1 MDPIR
6 SLKTLLANGPSGT
19 TEGKVESRDDRKGT
33 VVVRLP
39 GNETV
44 VAQGSGL
51 NPGDRVVLAKGPE
64 GGWVARQLGR
74 PEGQPAPVLST
85 WMTEAPGSDLG
96 EALRSG
102 EPRMIRT
109 ALVALWRKLDSN
121 ASSQEVPQALQEARR
136 RGMPP
141 LVSRADAPARN
152 VPSPSAVPLALRAE
166 ISPGAYRGEIPGRR
180 FELIGPPGIR
190 LGEAGLW
197 TESVISD
204 ILSVWMPTAV
214 EDAAVPGLP
223 TRVAADASGAR
234 RLLDHLGV
242 ELSAEEAE
250 SPSFGALVRSLV
262 RAGAMF
268 AGQDAGAQAHLPL
281 PSPKASL
288 PGTPGPATVPAPI
301 SPILQAAASV
311 GIVAPSAAHQARE
324 SSIGPSLSKGLEPL
338 DATALAHGG
347 SDDLVWG
354 GSAVGQG
361 GEADLRS
368 ANPSGTIAEFPEA
381 STSPS
386 KAPAFLPQG
395 SLPATASPVNPA
407 TPSISTQAPQVA
419 SLPEDAGRVPATP
432 VRELPAAVA
441 LRVVL
446 AWLVAAEEPSEAL
459 LRAAVG
465 GFRELPEA
473 LQILARAQDLRPE
486 DFEAVSNFLKS
497 AAPEEPLLPRD
508 LGLDRRGP
516 ASPAAHDPNL
526 PRPLSQAIVEDLARA
541 LTQGRAEDASVLRE
555 ALGSL
560 VGEALDRARDPANPV
575 ASAPWT
581 MPPHGD
587 RPDSGRVVVRDRR
600 KSSDTPS
607 DKTVVEVSMNPSG
620 LGSVDA
626 RLELRGDDLDVVFHA
641 REVATVER
649 IREHL
654 PELRGILTQL
664 GLQPRELESRAGKPG
679 GAKRPNEVRESSGGL
694 DIRA

>member
-6 SLKTLLANGPSGT
+6 SLKTLLANGPSTT

-44 VAQGSGL
+44 VAQGAGL
-51 NPGDRVVLAKGPE
+51 NPGDRVLVAKAPE
-64 GGWVARQLGR
+64 GGWVARPLVR
-74 PEGQPAPVLST
+74 PEGQAAPVLST
-85 WMTEAPGSDLG
+85 WMTEPPGSDLG

-109 ALVALWRKLDSN
+109 ALVALWRKLDSS
-121 ASSQEVPQALQEARR
+121 ATAQELPQVLQEARR

-141 LVSRADAPARN
+141 LVSRAETPARGA
-152 VPSPSAVPLALRAE
+152 PSQSAVPLALRAE
-166 ISPGAYRGEIPGRR
+166 TAPGTYRGEIPGRR

-197 TESVISD
+197 TEAVISE
-204 ILSVWMPTAV
+204 ILSVWTPTAV
-214 EDAAVPGLP
+214 EEGAVPGLP
-223 TRVAADASGAR
+223 ARVTADAAGAR

-242 ELSAEEAE
+242 EVSSEEAG
-250 SPSFGALVRSLV
+250 SPSFRALVRSLV

-268 AGQDAGAQAHLPL
+268 AGDGVGDQPDLPV
-281 PSPKASL
+281 STSKASL
-288 PGTPGPATVPAPI
+288 PGTASPGAAPAPTFPTRMVATSDRI
-301 SPILQAAASV
+301 A
-311 GIVAPSAAHQARE
+311 APSPTRPSPEA
-324 SSIGPSLSKGLEPL
+324 SIGPN
-338 DATALAHGG
+338 AAA
-347 SDDLVWG
+347 
-354 GSAVGQG
+354 
-361 GEADLRS
+361 
-368 ANPSGTIAEFPEA
+368 PEA
-381 STSPS
+381 P
-386 KAPAFLPQG
+386 
-395 SLPATASPVNPA
+395 
-407 TPSISTQAPQVA
+407 STQ
-419 SLPEDAGRVPATP
+419 VPAEIVAEASGRTPAAP

-446 AWLVAAEEPSEAL
+446 AWLVAAEEPSESL

-486 DFEAVSNFLKS
+486 DFEAVANFLKHAS
-497 AAPEEPLLPRD
+497 SERPLLPRD
-508 LGLDRRGP
+508 LGLDLR
-516 ASPAAHDPNL
+516 SAAVGAQTQDPDTA
-526 PRPLSQAIVEDLARA
+526 RPLSQAIVEDLAKA
-541 LTQGRAEDASVLRE
+541 LTQGRTDDASVLRE

-560 VGEALDRARDPANPV
+560 VGEALDRARDPANPM

-581 MPPHGD
+581 MPPDGD

-600 KSSDTPS
+600 KSREEPS
-607 DKTVVEVSMNPSG
+607 GRTVVEVSMNPSG
-620 LGSVDA
+620 LGPVDA

-641 REVATVER
+641 REAATVDR
-649 IREHL
+649 IRENL

-664 GLQPRELESRAGKPG
+664 GLQPRELESRAGRPG
-679 GAKRPNEVRESSGGL
+679 LAKRAAETREAGGGL

>member
-6 SLKTLLANGPSGT
+6 SLKTLLASGPSGT

-33 VVVRLP
+33 VVVRVS

-51 NPGDRVVLAKGPE
+51 EPGDRVLVAKGPE
-64 GGWVARQLGR
+64 GGWVARPLVR
-74 PEGQPAPVLST
+74 PEVQHAPVLST
-85 WMTEAPGSDLG
+85 WMTEQPGSELG

-102 EPRMIRT
+102 EPRLIRT
-109 ALVALWRKLDSN
+109 ALVALWRRLDSSN
-121 ASSQEVPQALQEARR
+121 TAQELPQALEEARR

-141 LVSRADAPARN
+141 LVSRGDASVRT
-152 VPSPSAVPLALRAE
+152 VPTPGAVPLALRAE
-166 ISPGAYRGEIPGRR
+166 TTPGVYRGETPGRR
-180 FELIGPPGIR
+180 FELLGPPGIR

-197 TESVISD
+197 TESVLSE
-204 ILSVWMPTAV
+204 ILSVWLPTAV
-214 EDAAVPGLP
+214 EDGAVPGLP
-223 TRVAADASGAR
+223 SRVAADASGAR

-242 ELSAEEAE
+242 ELSPEEAE
-250 SPSFGALVRSLV
+250 SPSFRALVRSLA
-262 RAGAMF
+262 RAGAIF
-268 AGQDAGAQAHLPL
+268 LGETPAETASPQPGSSLPGAPTSVSAAI
-281 PSPKASL
+281 ASL
-288 PGTPGPATVPAPI
+288 PQEATKTM
-301 SPILQAAASV
+301 S
-311 GIVAPSAAHQARE
+311 PSALRPSNLPPDGRISAPLPNQAE
-324 SSIGPSLSKGLEPL
+324 KSLSGRNPPDQRVGSPASGGPTLPTGFPSMDPSMVFAETSTISRE
-338 DATALAHGG
+338 DATHARTSTGTGPTDLAR
-347 SDDLVWG
+347 SSVVSNPAMPS
-354 GSAVGQG
+354 SATM
-361 GEADLRS
+361 D
-368 ANPSGTIAEFPEA
+368 SGRV
-381 STSPS
+381 
-386 KAPAFLPQG
+386 
-395 SLPATASPVNPA
+395 ATA
-407 TPSISTQAPQVA
+407 
-419 SLPEDAGRVPATP
+419 P

-446 AWLVAAEEPSEAL
+446 SWLVAAEEPSESL

-486 DFEAVSNFLKS
+486 DFEAVSAFLSS

-508 LGLDRRGP
+508 LGLDRRAP
-516 ASPAAHDPNL
+516 AGPAAHDPNV

-541 LTQGRAEDASVLRE
+541 LTQGRTEDASVLRE

-560 VGEALDRARDPANPV
+560 VGEALDRARDPANPA

-581 MPPHGD
+581 MPPTGD

-607 DKTVVEVSMNPSG
+607 DRTVVEVSMNPSG

-641 REVATVER
+641 REAATVER

-664 GLQPRELESRAGKPG
+664 GLQPRDLESRSGKPG
-679 GAKRPNEVRESSGGL
+679 VAKRPSDVRESSGGL